1 VAIVIGQMSH
11 RHTNGKAGILAA
23 VIVSLSDSPIANA
36 APAACDS
43 LMVSF

>member
-11 RHTNGKAGILAA
+11 RHTNGKAA
-23 VIVSLSDSPIANA
+23 VIVSVSDSPIANA